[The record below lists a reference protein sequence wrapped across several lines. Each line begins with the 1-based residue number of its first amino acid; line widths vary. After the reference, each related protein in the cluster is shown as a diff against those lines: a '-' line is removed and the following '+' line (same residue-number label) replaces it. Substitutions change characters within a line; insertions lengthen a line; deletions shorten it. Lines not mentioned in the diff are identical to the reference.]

1 MGRQENEM
9 KRKKHTSTE
18 DEAQIDMTPMLDIVF
33 IMLIFFIVTTS
44 FVKEK
49 GLDVNRPEDNQ
60 AKNDKPS
67 KALSIRIEEDGT
79 IMMGGREVDVRRVVA
94 NTQTYLAENNTAT
107 AAIQADEEAEHGVVV
122 EVMNQVKVAGISKVS
137 VLVKKG

>member
-1 MGRQENEM
+1 M
-9 KRKKHTSTE
+9 KRKKHTSAE

-67 KALSIRIEEDGT
+67 KALSIRIAADGYYHD
-79 IMMGGREVDVRRVVA
+79 GWP
-94 NTQTYLAENNTAT
+94 
-107 AAIQADEEAEHGVVV
+107 
-122 EVMNQVKVAGISKVS
+122 
-137 VLVKKG
+137 

>member
-1 MGRQENEM
+1 M
-9 KRKKHTSTE
+9 KRKKHTSAD

-60 AKNDKPS
+60 SKTNEPS
-67 KALSIRIEEDGT
+67 SALSVRIDANGT
-79 IMMGGREVDVRRVVA
+79 IVMGGREVDIRRVVA
-94 NTQTYLAENNTAT
+94 NAQTYLAENNTDT
-107 AAIQADEEAEHGVVV
+107 AAIQAHEDAEHGVVV
-122 EVMNQVKVAGISKVS
+122 EVMNQVKIAGIDKVS
-137 VLVKKG
+137 VLVKGSS

>member
-1 MGRQENEM
+1 M
-9 KRKKHTSTE
+9 KRKKHTSAE

-67 KALSIRIEEDGT
+67 KALSIRIDADGT
-79 IMMGGREVDVRRVVA
+79 IMMGGREVDIRRVVA
-94 NTQTYLAENNTAT
+94 NTQTYLAENNTDS
-107 AAIQADEEAEHGVVV
+107 AAIQAHEDSEHGTVV
-122 EVMNQVKVAGISKVS
+122 EVMN
-137 VLVKKG
+137 

>member
-1 MGRQENEM
+1 M
-9 KRKKHTSTE
+9 KRKKHTSAD

-60 AKNDKPS
+60 QQKSAKKTKVPTQ
-67 KALSIRIEEDGT
+67 EELL
-79 IMMGGREVDVRRVVA
+79 
-94 NTQTYLAENNTAT
+94 QAT
-107 AAIQADEEAEHGVVV
+107 
-122 EVMNQVKVAGISKVS
+122 
-137 VLVKKG
+137 

>member
-1 MGRQENEM
+1 M
-9 KRKKHTSTE
+9 KRKKHTSAE

-67 KALSIRIEEDGT
+67 KALSIRIAADGT
-79 IMMGGREVDVRRVVA
+79 IMMGGREVDIRRVVA
-94 NTQTYLAENNTAT
+94 NTQTYLAENNTDS
-107 AAIQADEEAEHGVVV
+107 AAIQAHEDSEHGTVV
-122 EVMNQVKVAGISKVS
+122 EVMNQVKIAGIDKVS
-137 VLVKKG
+137 VLVKKSS